1 VLTARVLDAAEA
13 QTAGIVDQIHPAPEL
28 EPRTRDLAA
37 SLAELAPLTL
47 AATKEATRRMLAVLT
62 PRDLDDLI
70 LSCYLSRDFHEGV
83 RAFLEKRKPDYQGR

>member
-1 VLTARVLDAAEA
+1 VLDAAEA
-13 QTAGIVDQIHPAPEL
+13 RAVGLIDQIHPHAEL
-28 EPRTRDLAA
+28 ESRAHELAG

-47 AATKEATRRMLAVLT
+47 AATKEAARRMLAAVT

-83 RAFLEKRKPDYQGR
+83 RAFLEKRKPDWQGR